1 MLIPFLVICQVSENR
16 KHALLL
22 KENTPPQSP
31 IHRNYS
37 RINYR
42 EMSRKD
48 KSIETE
54 IRLLSGAEERLQIGT
69 GDLLGMM
76 DIF

>member
-1 MLIPFLVICQVSENR
+1 
-16 KHALLL
+16 
-22 KENTPPQSP
+22 
-31 IHRNYS
+31 
-37 RINYR
+37 
-42 EMSRKD
+42 MSRKD